1 MPDTLNPITLRELAQ
16 MLRDDSTTERSIRP
30 YLTPDPETSRPFAPS
45 IRPNPDLVN
54 DEGQEGDWTV
64 AMFNAFS
71 RRKRQRI
78 YRRKVATQFDAI
90 RIVSEGDSWFQYP
103 LLLDDVVDHLMNED
117 DFAVLSLG
125 GAGHRLADML
135 VEDEITDTLDRE
147 RPAFFLISGGG
158 NDMVGDGR
166 LATLIRRFEKD
177 RPANEYPNA
186 TFRSF
191 LAEIGQLYRS
201 LFHRLERTFP
211 RMCVLCHGYDWVIPQ
226 KAKWLGAPLRSIGIT
241 SRGLQAEIVRV
252 LIDQLNALLASLSTE
267 FRTVRYIDCRGVC
280 GQNDWYD
287 ELHPTGEGFRRV
299 AQKFADEI
307 RRAQADLEA
316 DSSPVQC
323 PGRDAFFA
331 GDPALPENDF
341 VDLVHRRARQLGVD
355 DRDDPVVAELN
366 IKRFYEKVH
375 LGADFLPARFL
386 RDGDGRTRA
395 VCRIR
400 TSDGAS
406 GTGFLVSNTNSIMTN
421 NHVLPTPEVAA
432 EGTAE
437 FGYES
442 GGQKIHLALR
452 PDTFFITNPKLDY
465 TIVACDRD
473 VGADVVAIPLLRSPS
488 TITRGERVNV
498 IQHPRGRP
506 KEVAIRSNDVTSVLK
521 TVIRYRAD
529 TEPGS
534 SGSPV
539 FNDAW
544 DLVAL
549 HHAGVVD
556 GGGRATNEGIRIAS
570 IVADLQA
577 RMRRGE
583 AGRELS
589 EIIASVADSSPHRGF
604 FDLDGIVDADAG
616 REVEIPEFRGHADF
630 ADVMFWNIEHF
641 NEEVGRDR
649 VERVACV
656 LNRFAMDVMGLM
668 EVQEGALERLVKTL
682 RGRGSEMDYR
692 ILDVRG
698 RQDLAVLFDTETTNV
713 ILRTDLNER
722 HRDALAVRT
731 RSGQTAFPR
740 EPLFAECTV
749 DDNDIPIRFIVV
761 VVHFKAFRDVESRAR
776 RRLAATSLGEIVE
789 EIRSNVKLP
798 VVMGGDFNEALN
810 TDVLSALQDAP
821 DLFALTADDARNG
834 AISYVGDNHRSLIDH
849 IVASRD
855 LRIAPISGDDA
866 AIVRL
871 DRTMSDFTE
880 AISDHVP
887 LAMRLVARRRPLERG
902 KR

>member
-1 MPDTLNPITLRELAQ
+1 MPDTLKPITLRELAQ
-16 MLRDDSTTERSIRP
+16 MLRDDSVAERSIRP
-30 YLTPDPETSRPFAPS
+30 YLAPDPDTSRPFGPS
-45 IRPNPDLVN
+45 IRPHPDLVK
-54 DEGQEGDWTV
+54 DEGHEGDWTV
-64 AMFNAFS
+64 AMLNAFS

-78 YRRKVATQFDAI
+78 YRRKIATQFDAI

-103 LLLDDVVDHLMNED
+103 LLLDDVVDHLMNEED
-117 DFAVLSLG
+117 LAVFSLG

-135 VEDEITDTLDRE
+135 AEDEITDTLNRE
-147 RPAFFLISGGG
+147 RPACLLISGGG

-166 LATLIRRFEKD
+166 LATLIQRFKEG

-186 TFRSF
+186 TFDSF
-191 LAEIGQLYRS
+191 LDEIGQLYRN

-211 RMCVLCHGYDWVIPQ
+211 RMSVFCHGYDWAIPQ
-226 KAKWLGAPLRSIGIT
+226 QEEWLGAPLKSIGIT
-241 SRGLQAEIVRV
+241 LPGLQAEIVRV
-252 LIDQLNALLASLSTE
+252 LIDRLNALLADLSNE

-287 ELHPTGEGFRRV
+287 ELHPTGESFGRI
-299 AQKFADEI
+299 AQRFADEI
-307 RRAQADLEA
+307 RRAQTGLETTGP
-316 DSSPVQC
+316 PVQC
-323 PGRDAFFA
+323 PGRVAFLTE
-331 GDPALPENDF
+331 DPALPESDF
-341 VDLVHRRARQLGVD
+341 VDLVHRRARHLGVD
-355 DRDDPVVAELN
+355 ERDDATVAEFN

-386 RDGDGRTRA
+386 RDGDDRARA

-400 TSDGAS
+400 TLDGAS

-421 NHVLPTPEVAA
+421 NHVLPTAALAA
-432 EGTAE
+432 ESTAE

-442 GGQKIHLALR
+442 GGQKIHVALR
-452 PDTFFITNPKLDY
+452 PDTFFITNSKLDY

-473 VGADVVAIPLLRSPS
+473 VVTGVVAIPLLRSPS

-506 KEVAIRSNDVTSVLK
+506 KEVAIRSNDVIGVLK
-521 TVIRYRAD
+521 TVVRYRAD

-549 HHAGVVD
+549 HHAGFAD

-577 RMRRGE
+577 RMWRGE
-583 AGRELS
+583 VSRELS
-589 EIIASVADSSPHRGF
+589 EIVGRVADSSPHRGF
-604 FDLDGIVDADAG
+604 FDLDGIVDPEAT
-616 REVEIPEFRGHADF
+616 REVEVPEFRGHADF

-656 LNRFAMDVMGLM
+656 LNRFSMDVMGLM
-668 EVQEGALERLVKTL
+668 EVQRGALERLVETL
-682 RGRGSEMDYR
+682 RGRGCEMDFR
-692 ILDVRG
+692 VLDVRG
-698 RQDLAVLFDTETTNV
+698 RQDLAVLFDTETTKV
-713 ILRTDLNER
+713 TLRTDLNER

-749 DDNDIPIRFIVV
+749 DDNDLSIRFIMIVL
-761 VVHFKAFRDVESRAR
+761 HLKAFGDAESRAR
-776 RRLAATSLGEIVE
+776 RRLAATSLREIVE
-789 EIRSNVKLP
+789 DIRSNLKLP
-798 VVMGGDFNEALN
+798 IVMGGDFNETLN

-821 DLFALTADDARNG
+821 DLFALTADDARSG
-834 AISYVGDNHRSLIDH
+834 AVSYVGDSHRSLIDH
-849 IVASRD
+849 IVTSRD
-855 LRIAPISGDDA
+855 VRVAPISGDDA

-871 DRTMSDFTE
+871 DRTLSDFTE
-880 AISDHVP
+880 TISDHVP
-887 LAMRLVARRRPLERG
+887 LAIRLVARGTPVASGEG
-902 KR
+902 

>member
-1 MPDTLNPITLRELAQ
+1 MPDTPKPITLRELAQ
-16 MLRDDSTTERSIRP
+16 MLRDDSVTERSIRP
-30 YLTPDPETSRPFAPS
+30 YLAPDPETSRPFAPS
-45 IRPNPDLVN
+45 IRPHPDLVK
-54 DEGQEGDWTV
+54 DEGHEGDWTV

-71 RRKRQRI
+71 KRKRRRI
-78 YRRKVATQFDAI
+78 YRRKVAAQFDAI

-103 LLLDDVVDHLMNED
+103 LLLDDVVDHLMKEE
-117 DFAVLSLG
+117 DFAVFSLG

-135 VEDEITDTLDRE
+135 AEDEITDTLDRE

-166 LATLIRRFEKD
+166 LATLIQRFEEG

-186 TFRSF
+186 KFGSF
-191 LAEIGQLYRS
+191 LDEIRQLYRN
-201 LFHRLERTFP
+201 LFHRLERAFP
-211 RMCVLCHGYDWVIPQ
+211 RMSVFCHGYDWAIPQ
-226 KAKWLGAPLRSIGIT
+226 RDKWLGAPLESIGIT
-241 SRGLQAEIVRV
+241 SDRLQAEIVHV
-252 LIDQLNALLASLSTE
+252 LIDRLNALLSDLSKE
-267 FRTVRYIDCRGVC
+267 FRNVRYINCRGVC

-287 ELHPTGEGFRRV
+287 ELHPTAEGFGRV
-299 AQKFADEI
+299 AQKFAEEI
-307 RRAQADLEA
+307 RRAQADVEA
-316 DSSPVQC
+316 VGSPVQC
-323 PGRDAFFA
+323 PGRGAFLTT
-331 GDPALPENDF
+331 DPALSESDF
-341 VDLVHRRARQLGVD
+341 VDLVHRRARHLGVD
-355 DRDDPVVAELN
+355 DKDDPTVTEFN

-386 RDGDGRTRA
+386 RDGDGRARA

-400 TSDGAS
+400 TVDGAS

-421 NHVLPTPEVAA
+421 NHVLPTAEVAA
-432 EGTAE
+432 ESTAE

-442 GGQKIHLALR
+442 GGQKTYVALR
-452 PDTFFITNPKLDY
+452 PDTFFITNSKLDY

-473 VGADVVAIPLLRSPS
+473 VVADVVAIPLLRSPS

-521 TVIRYRAD
+521 TVVRYRAD

-539 FNDAW
+539 FNDTW

-549 HHAGVVD
+549 HHAGFAD

-583 AGRELS
+583 VSRQLS

-604 FDLDGIVDADAG
+604 FDLDGIVDADAS

-649 VERVACV
+649 VERVAGV

-668 EVQEGALERLVKTL
+668 EVQEGALERLVEAL
-682 RGRGSEMDYR
+682 RERGSEMDFR
-692 ILDVRG
+692 VLDVRG
-698 RQDLAVLFDTETTNV
+698 RQDLAVLFDTETAKVT
-713 ILRTDLNER
+713 LRTDLNER
-722 HRDALAVRT
+722 HRDALMVRT

-749 DDNDIPIRFIVV
+749 DDNDLSIKFIMVV
-761 VVHFKAFRDVESRAR
+761 LHFKAFGDVESRAR
-776 RRLAATSLGEIVE
+776 RRLAATSLREIVE
-789 EIRSNVKLP
+789 DIRANLKLP
-798 VVMGGDFNEALN
+798 IVIGGDFNETLN
-810 TDVLSALQDAP
+810 TDVLGALRDSP
-821 DLFALTADDARNG
+821 DLFVLTADDARSG
-834 AISYVGDNHRSLIDH
+834 AISYVGDSHRSLIDH
-849 IVASRD
+849 IVTSRD
-855 LRIAPISGDDA
+855 VRVAPISGDDA

-887 LAMRLVARRRPLERG
+887 LAMRLVARGRPLESDRG
-902 KR
+902 